1 MSEPGGV
8 NRLLLMLLLGLA
20 APASAETLGE
30 AIDRAVAGNP
40 VLAAARARQDALAEA
55 PAQARAAAL
64 PSAAVEGGVSYDHEG
79 DGKTAQAA
87 VSAAMPIW
95 TGGRVSSALRVAN
108 ADVKA
113 GEEELRNAQA
123 GLLADVVLS
132 YADLLYQQQAVEVA
146 KLGIGRLDR
155 QVAEA
160 QSRYRL
166 GQATRTDVAQLEAQ
180 RASMAAALAQAE
192 GALADAT
199 ARYTATIGEPQGA
212 LSREIAPPLGLPA
225 SLAEARGAAEAANP
239 LLLQQQQRVEA
250 ARAGIDRERAERAP
264 AIDLAGRY
272 GRGTILDNRSGAG
285 FENASVGVALRLPL
299 LSGGMVQSRVREARA
314 THRAEQFEYEAV
326 GRRTA
331 QSADSAWA
339 ALLAARNA
347 LSANQLGL
355 QAAELALAGVRSEYR
370 YGLRST
376 LDILVADQSL
386 TAAQLAV
393 ARSRRDLLLAQTDL
407 LRVSGRLNSGSYA
420 GS

>member
-1 MSEPGGV
+1 M
-8 NRLLLMLLLGLA
+8 NRLLLVLLLGLSTPA
-20 APASAETLGE
+20 AAETLGE
-30 AIDRAVAGNP
+30 AIGRAVAGNP
-40 VLAAARARQDALAEA
+40 TLAAARARQDARAEA

-64 PSAAVEGGVSYDHEG
+64 PSAAVEGAVDYDRES
-79 DGKTAQAA
+79 DGRTADVA
-87 VSAAMPIW
+87 VTAAMPIW
-95 TGGRVSSALRVAN
+95 TGGRVESALRVAK
-108 ADVKA
+108 AEVKA
-113 GEEELRNAQA
+113 GEEELRDAQA
-123 GLLADVVLS
+123 GLLAEVVLS

-180 RASMAAALAQAE
+180 RASMAAALAEAE

-212 LSREIAPPLGLPA
+212 LSADISPPSGLPA
-225 SLAEARGAAEAANP
+225 TLAEARGAAATANP
-239 LLLQQQQRVEA
+239 LLLRQQQLVEA

-272 GRGTILDNRSGAG
+272 GRGTMLDNRPGAA
-285 FENASVGVALRLPL
+285 FETASVGVALRLPL
-299 LSGGMVQSRVREARA
+299 LSGGMVRSRVREAQA
-314 THRAEQFEYEAV
+314 MHRAEQFEYEAV
-326 GRRTA
+326 GRSTT

-339 ALLAARNA
+339 ALLAARNG

-355 QAAELALAGVRSEYR
+355 QAAEVALAGVRSEYR

-393 ARSRRDLLLAQTDL
+393 ARSRRDLLLAETDL
-407 LRVSGRLNSGSYA
+407 LRVSGRLDTGSYA

>member
-1 MSEPGGV
+1 M
-8 NRLLLMLLLGLA
+8 NRLLIVLLLGLS
-20 APASAETLGE
+20 APAAAETLGE
-30 AIDRAVAGNP
+30 AIGRAVATNP
-40 VLAAARARQDALAEA
+40 TLAAARARQDARAEA

-64 PSAAVEGGVSYDHEG
+64 PIASVEGGVDYDRES
-79 DGKTAQAA
+79 DGRTASAA

-95 TGGRVSSALRVAN
+95 TGGRVNSALRVAR
-108 ADVKA
+108 AEVKA
-113 GEEELRNAQA
+113 GEEELRDAEA
-123 GLLADVVLS
+123 GVLAEVVLS

-180 RASMAAALAQAE
+180 RASLAAALAQAE

-199 ARYTATIGEPQGA
+199 ARYTATIGEPEGA
-212 LSREIAPPLGLPA
+212 LSREITPPAALPA
-225 SLAEARGAAEAANP
+225 TLAEARGAAVAANP
-239 LLLQQQQRVEA
+239 LLLRQSQLVEA
-250 ARAGIDRERAERAP
+250 ARAGIDRERSERAP

-272 GRGTILDNRSGAG
+272 SRGTMLDNRPGAG

-299 LSGGMVQSRVREARA
+299 LSGGMVQSRVREAQA
-314 THRAEQFEYEAV
+314 THRAEQYEYEAV
-326 GRRTA
+326 GRSTA
-331 QSADSAWA
+331 QSVDSAWA
-339 ALLAARNA
+339 ALLAARGG

-393 ARSRRDLLLAQTDL
+393 ARSHRDLLLAQTDL
-407 LRVSGRLNSGSYA
+407 LRVSGRLDARSYA